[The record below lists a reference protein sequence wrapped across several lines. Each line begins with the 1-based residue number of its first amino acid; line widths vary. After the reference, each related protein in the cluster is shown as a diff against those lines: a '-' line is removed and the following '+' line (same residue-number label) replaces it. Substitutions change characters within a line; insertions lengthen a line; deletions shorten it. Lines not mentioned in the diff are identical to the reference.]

1 MISIPF
7 EKRSLGNG
15 LEVITHVDRNAP
27 MVAVNIW
34 YHVGSKNES
43 PGRTGFAHL
52 FEHVMFEGSKNHNK
66 DYFEPLQ
73 RIGGNI
79 NGSTTNDRT
88 NYWEDLPS
96 NYLPLALWLESDR
109 MGFLLDALD
118 QERFDLQ
125 RDVVK
130 NERRQSYEN
139 RPYGMAHLKLQEAL
153 FPLPHPYN
161 WPTIGSQE
169 DLDSAT
175 LKDVQDFFRSYYSPS
190 NASITIAGDIDH
202 NEAYDQVEKYFGEL
216 EPGPSIDRF
225 QRMGSGLQGK
235 TIIEMEDSVQLPRL
249 YLAWPSS
256 PDFTER
262 QAALD
267 MLSIILSDGRSS
279 RLNNELVYES
289 NIAHEIRAFHHGQEI
304 AGEFHITATAAPDNT
319 LESIENVIWANLDKI
334 SSDPPSESEMERAR
348 NRVQNYQVRQL
359 EKIGG
364 FGGRADQLN
373 YYNVLGKD
381 PSLINTDLDRYMAV
395 TPQQIASAASSLN
408 QTHVRLTVI
417 PSASNTSTS
426 ISSSF
431 DRKKAPSKS
440 GEVSFTPPVPEKS
453 ELANGTKILLVHKP
467 NLPITS
473 VGLLLK
479 TGAMNDPHDS
489 PGLAKFTTD
498 MLVEGTSS
506 KTSYQIADEI
516 EFLGSQ
522 LSKDVAREYTILSV
536 SGLSIHLEKELSL
549 LSDVAQHPSFPVPEL
564 KRLLAER
571 LADLSTIED
580 NADLIANIA
589 SRSILYGESSA
600 YGHPVNGTL
609 DSVNSIS
616 QEAVNQHFKK
626 FVLPS
631 NRTFLVVGDTNM
643 DEAARL
649 IEQSFRADDPRDSE
663 PAPSYP
669 GQAYPK
675 CSETTIHLIDRPG
688 AAQSVIRAGHLT
700 IPRMHDDYYALAF
713 LNYVLGGDYSGR
725 LNMNLRQDKGY
736 SYGFYSSIMWHSVQ
750 SPWLARGSVQSE
762 FTKESVYEVLK
773 ELSDLRSSRPIS
785 EKEFN
790 HAKQGL
796 IKGIPSQFETNSQ
809 IMGQL
814 VNLSAFEL
822 PDNYFQQSIEKL
834 ESLEFKD
841 VLRASKE
848 HINDTGFQVV
858 VVGDKEKIHK
868 GLKDLSIPVL
878 TTDIYGNRC

>member
-7 EKRSLGNG
+7 EKQSLSNG
-15 LEVITHVDRNAP
+15 LEVITHVDHSAP

-73 RIGGNI
+73 KIGGNI

-125 RDVVK
+125 RAVVK

-153 FPLPHPYN
+153 FPPPHPYN

-169 DLDSAT
+169 DLDSAS
-175 LKDVQDFFRSYYSPS
+175 LEDVQNFFRSYYSPT

-202 NEAYDQVEKYFGEL
+202 HEAYEQVAKYFGGL

-225 QRMGSGLQGK
+225 QRMESGLQGK
-235 TIIEMEDSVQLPRL
+235 TVIEMEDSVQLPRL
-249 YLAWPSS
+249 YLAWPSA
-256 PDFTER
+256 PDFTEQ

-267 MLSIILSDGRSS
+267 MLSIILADGRSS
-279 RLNNELVYES
+279 RLSNELVYES

-319 LESIENVIWANLDKI
+319 LNTIEDVIWTNLDKI
-334 SSDPPSESEMERAR
+334 SSDPPSETEMERAR
-348 NRVQNYQVRQL
+348 NRTENYQVRQL

-381 PSLINTDLDRYMAV
+381 PSLINTDLNRYKAV
-395 TPQQIASAASSLN
+395 TPEQISSAASSLS
-408 QTHVRLTVI
+408 QTHIRLSVVPNAKT
-417 PSASNTSTS
+417 TSVS
-426 ISSSF
+426 KSF
-431 DRKKAPSKS
+431 DRRKAPSKS
-440 GEVSFTPPVPEKS
+440 REVSFTPPLPEKT
-453 ELANGTKILLVHKP
+453 ELADGTEIFLVHKP

-479 TGAMNDPHDS
+479 TGAINDPCDS

-506 KTSYQIADEI
+506 RTSYQIADEI

-522 LSKDVAREYTILSV
+522 LSKDTAREYTILSV
-536 SGLSIHLEKELSL
+536 SGLSMHLEKEISL
-549 LSDVAQHPSFPVPEL
+549 LSDVAQHPSFPIPEL

-571 LADLSTIED
+571 SADLRTVGD
-580 NADLIANIA
+580 NAELIANIA
-589 SRSILYGESSA
+589 SRSILYGGSSA

-609 DSVNSIS
+609 DSVDSIS
-616 QEAVNQHFKK
+616 QEVVSQHFNDYI
-626 FVLPS
+626 LPGT
-631 NRTFLVVGDTNM
+631 RTFLVVGDTAM

-649 IEQSFRADDPRDSE
+649 IEQSFRTNA
-663 PAPSYP
+663 APNSKP
-669 GQAYPK
+669 SRNFPEQEFPEVR
-675 CSETTIHLIDRPG
+675 ETTIHLIDRPG
-688 AAQSVIRAGHLT
+688 SAQSVIRAGHLT
-700 IPRMHDDYYALAF
+700 ISRMHEDYYAMAF

-736 SYGFYSSIMWHSVQ
+736 SYGFYSSIMWHRVQ

-773 ELSDLRSSRPIS
+773 ELSDIKNSRPIS
-785 EKEFN
+785 EEEFD
-790 HAKQGL
+790 HAKEGL
-796 IKGIPSQFETNSQ
+796 IKGIPSQFETTGQ

-814 VNLSAFEL
+814 INLSAFEL

-834 ESLEFKD
+834 QSLEFKD
-841 VLRASKE
+841 VLKASRR
-848 HINDTGFQVV
+848 HINDGGFQVV
-858 VVGDKEKIHK
+858 VVGDKEKIHE
-868 GLKDLSIPVL
+868 GLKDLSVPVL
-878 TTDIYGNRC
+878 TTDIYGNHC